1 MMKTLLDL
9 IIILLSVILNSE
21 CKQVFTCTRDRVGNL
36 TQIENGSEC
45 LYTWISDASIGTFFN
60 NVNRLE

>member
-1 MMKTLLDL
+1 MKTLLDV
-9 IIILLSVILNSE
+9 IIILLSVLLNSE